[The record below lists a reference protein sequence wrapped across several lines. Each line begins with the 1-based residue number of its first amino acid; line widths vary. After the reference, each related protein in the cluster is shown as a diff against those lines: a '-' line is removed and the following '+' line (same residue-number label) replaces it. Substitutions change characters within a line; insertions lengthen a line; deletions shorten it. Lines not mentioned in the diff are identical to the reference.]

1 MGGTLDSSSVSNGG
15 CAEAVDALFL
25 AFLGALCFEDFSP
38 PALPPVLAW
47 KKSWRTVGHFE
58 N

>member
-25 AFLGALCFEDFSP
+25 AFLGALCFVDFSP

-47 KKSWRTVGHFE
+47 KINGDPNK
-58 N
+58 